1 MTNQKIPT
9 YTQNV
14 KNIRSV
20 IKNNA
25 DHLTSQQLTDLIN
38 IVDNWLN
45 KMPNVNSKGVFLGNR
60 KIVLSGLLMKL
71 NFIRLTK
78 V

>member
-1 MTNQKIPT
+1 MTNQKIPR

-14 KNIRSV
+14 KIIRNI

-25 DHLTSQQLTDLIN
+25 DHLTSQKLEDLIKL
-38 IVDNWLN
+38 VENWLN
-45 KMPNVNSKGVFLGNR
+45 NMPEVNSKGVFLANR

>member
-14 KNIRSV
+14 KIIRNI

-25 DHLTSQQLTDLIN
+25 DHLTSQKLEDLIKL
-38 IVDNWLN
+38 VENWLN
-45 KMPNVNSKGVFLGNR
+45 NMPEVNSKGVFLANR

>member
-14 KNIRSV
+14 KIIRNI

-25 DHLTSQQLTDLIN
+25 DNLTNSQLENLIKT
-38 IVDNWLN
+38 VDNWIN
-45 KMPNVNSKGVFLGNR
+45 KMPEVNQKGVFLGNR
-60 KIVLSGLLMKL
+60 KIILSGLLMKL